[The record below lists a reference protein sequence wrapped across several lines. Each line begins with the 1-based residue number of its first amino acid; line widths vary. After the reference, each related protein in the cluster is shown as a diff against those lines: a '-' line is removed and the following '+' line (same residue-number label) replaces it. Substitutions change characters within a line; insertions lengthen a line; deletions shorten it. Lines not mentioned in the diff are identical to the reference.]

1 MQRVVDFGEEGEEHK
16 VGLIGLLLR
25 RRVEEVVLG
34 SSMSI
39 EGTADRQTDRQ
50 VPLLVILNL

>member
-1 MQRVVDFGEEGEEHK
+1 MVDFGEEGEEHK

>member
-1 MQRVVDFGEEGEEHK
+1 VVDFGEEGEEHK
-16 VGLIGLLLR
+16 VGLIGLLR

-39 EGTADRQTDRQ
+39 EGTADRQTGKCHFW
-50 VPLLVILNL
+50 LF